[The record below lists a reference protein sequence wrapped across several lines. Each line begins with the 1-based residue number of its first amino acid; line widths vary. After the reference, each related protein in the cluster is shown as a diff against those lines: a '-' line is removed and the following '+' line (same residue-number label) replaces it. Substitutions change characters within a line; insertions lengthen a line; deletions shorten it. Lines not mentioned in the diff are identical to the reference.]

1 MPGLRMFFF
10 TLDAGKGEFTVYK
23 RVALV
28 LMAVGLLLVAG
39 CSKPPEMEM
48 QNADTAMQA
57 TRAAEAEQYAPQAY
71 RVAMDTLNA
80 AQAAKQ
86 EQDSK
91 FALFR
96 SYGKA
101 KQMFISAQ
109 ALADKASTE
118 ARAEKERMRAEVAD
132 LITKTQAAV
141 DAATKALDEAPVG
154 KGNKADIELIR
165 NDLASVN
172 QAFADAKNDF
182 NAEKYIPAKSK
193 LETVM
198 TRAQNIMG
206 EIETAKT
213 KKAGAKAAPKPAG
226 KK

>member
-1 MPGLRMFFF
+1 M
-10 TLDAGKGEFTVYK
+10 YK

-28 LMAVGLLLVAG
+28 LAAVGLLLVVG

-48 QNADTAMQA
+48 QNTDTAMQTA
-57 TRAAEAEQYAPQAY
+57 RSAEAEQYAPQAY

-96 SYGKA
+96 SYGKS

-109 ALADKASTE
+109 GLADKAAAE

-132 LITKTQAAV
+132 LITRVQAAV
-141 DAATKALDEAPVG
+141 DAATAALDAAPVG

-165 NDLASVN
+165 NDLASIN
-172 QAFADAKNDF
+172 QGFADAKNDF
-182 NAEKYIPAKSK
+182 TAEKFIQAKSK
-193 LETVM
+193 LEAVM
-198 TRAQNIMG
+198 NRATGIIS
-206 EIETAKT
+206 EIEAAIAK
-213 KKAGAKAAPKPAG
+213 KSG

>member
-1 MPGLRMFFF
+1 
-10 TLDAGKGEFTVYK
+10 
-23 RVALV
+23 
-28 LMAVGLLLVAG
+28 
-39 CSKPPEMEM
+39 M
-48 QNADTAMQA
+48 QTA
-57 TRAAEAEQYAPQAY
+57 RSAEAEQYAPQAY

-96 SYGKA
+96 SYGKS

-109 ALADKASTE
+109 GLADKAAAE

-132 LITKTQAAV
+132 LITRVQAAV
-141 DAATKALDEAPVG
+141 DAATAALDAAPVG

-165 NDLASVN
+165 NDLASIN
-172 QAFADAKNDF
+172 QGFADAKNDF
-182 NAEKYIPAKSK
+182 TAEKFIQAKSK
-193 LETVM
+193 LEAVM
-198 TRAQNIMG
+198 NRATGIIS
-206 EIETAKT
+206 EIEAAIAK
-213 KKAGAKAAPKPAG
+213 KSG